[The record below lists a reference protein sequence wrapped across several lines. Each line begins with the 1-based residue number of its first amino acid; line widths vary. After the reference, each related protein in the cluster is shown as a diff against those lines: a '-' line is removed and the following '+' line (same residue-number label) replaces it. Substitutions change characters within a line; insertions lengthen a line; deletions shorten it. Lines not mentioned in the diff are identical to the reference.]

1 MGERARDFL
10 VKRAPFYLAG
20 VALLIVFVVP
30 PMLEKDLEDVIPI
43 MQDERD
49 QEILERVLQYA
60 GPNETGIDV
69 ADAVSTKIESKYT
82 DENAYGHRSTIV
94 RADVEPTRVDT
105 YRVTLDFESQGDGL
119 HFDWEIDTATGQV
132 RGNNDITK
140 DVVDMVDFYD

>member
-20 VALLIVFVVP
+20 VALIIVFVVP
-30 PMLEKDLEDVIPI
+30 PILEKDLEDVIPM

-49 QEILERVLQYA
+49 QEILEYVLGYT

-69 ADAVSTKIESKYT
+69 AGAISAKIESEYP
-82 DENAYGHRSTIV
+82 DGNAYDHRSTTV
-94 RADVEPTRVDT
+94 QVAVMPTSVDT
-105 YRVTLDFESQGDGL
+105 YRVTLDFESQGERL
-119 HFDWEIDTATGQV
+119 YFDWDIDTAAGQV

-140 DVVDMVDFYD
+140 DVIDVVDFYD